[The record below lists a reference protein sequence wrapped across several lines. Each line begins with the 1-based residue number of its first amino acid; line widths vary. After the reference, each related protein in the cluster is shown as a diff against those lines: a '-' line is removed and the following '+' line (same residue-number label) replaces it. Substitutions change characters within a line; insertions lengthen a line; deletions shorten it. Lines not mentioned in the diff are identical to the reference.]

1 MSNLISVV
9 IVDDDEMVAAAMS
22 ALCEKVKGVEVVG
35 RANDGRD
42 GLALVEKLVPQVALV
57 DLMMP
62 TLNGID
68 LVAMAR
74 QKGLPTRMVILTAS
88 RDPELCV
95 RAMEAGAA
103 AYLLKLSG
111 VDELGIAIHAVVNG
125 KMYITPE
132 MAESYL
138 RQSAVRPQPEHLTLR
153 HREILQLVV
162 GGRTNKEIA
171 GILNVGV
178 KTIEKHRAELMRRLG
193 VHSTAS
199 LVWHAILHRLVMPP
213 P

>member
-22 ALCEKVKGVEVVG
+22 ALCEKVKGIEVVG

-42 GLALVEKLVPQVALV
+42 GLALVEKLLPQVALV

-74 QKGLPTRMVILTAS
+74 RKGLPTRMVILTAS

-95 RAMEAGAA
+95 RAMEAAFGVSAPDPRRLAAKTRVNALMPGSAAPPLARRACVLGGSCVGRALRGQRQGRRGDRLRRGRSGRRRRSRLCGGSSSWRWRLRSHRQGRRPGAA
-103 AYLLKLSG
+103 GS
-111 VDELGIAIHAVVNG
+111 H
-125 KMYITPE
+125 
-132 MAESYL
+132 
-138 RQSAVRPQPEHLTLR
+138 RCR
-153 HREILQLVV
+153 H
-162 GGRTNKEIA
+162 
-171 GILNVGV
+171 
-178 KTIEKHRAELMRRLG
+178 
-193 VHSTAS
+193 
-199 LVWHAILHRLVMPP
+199 P
-213 P
+213 

>member
-103 AYLLKLSG
+103 ADLLKLSG
-111 VDELGIAIHAVVNG
+111 VGELGIAIYAVVNG
-125 KMYITPE
+125 KVYITPKR
-132 MAESYL
+132 AESFL
-138 RQSAVRPQPEHLTLR
+138 AQPNDRLQPG
-153 HREILQLVV
+153 HRSLA
-162 GGRTNKEIA
+162 K
-171 GILNVGV
+171 
-178 KTIEKHRAELMRRLG
+178 RR
-193 VHSTAS
+193 VIDA
-199 LVWHAILHRLVMPP
+199 
-213 P
+213 